1 MNKPKVLVTYRIPGE
16 GLRMLDEQAEV
27 ICPENERFTPEVLS
41 ARVDGVEAVITV
53 FGIPFPDELIRK
65 SGSLR
70 IISNYGA
77 GVDNINVE
85 LATEKGIVV
94 TNTPGAVTAPTA
106 ELTIGLMI
114 ALMRRVAECHC
125 KLHSGKGLEW
135 GVMENLGRGLNGK
148 ALGIIGMGRIG
159 RATAVRAR
167 ALGMDIVY
175 HNRHRLDE
183 KAERELEASWLPLPD
198 LLQTADV
205 ISLHTPLTRETYHL
219 INGEAFEKMKSG
231 VFLINTSR
239 GPVVDE
245 KELIKN
251 LEGGKVAGAALDVLE
266 NEPHIPDALLKMEQ
280 VVVVPHIGTA
290 TVESREEMSRVAAE
304 NLLVF
309 FRGGKPENTV
319 NPEVFN
325 KG

>member
-1 MNKPKVLVTYRIPGE
+1 MNKPKVLVTYRIPRE
-16 GLRMLDEQAEV
+16 GLRMLDELAEV
-27 ICPENERFTPEVLS
+27 IYPENERFT
-41 ARVDGVEAVITV
+41 VEELHTLVEEIEAAITV
-53 FGIPFPDELIRK
+53 FGIPFPDELLEK

-85 LATEKGIVV
+85 LATQKGIVV
-94 TNTPGAVTAPTA
+94 TNTPDPVTIPTA

-125 KLHSGKGLEW
+125 KLHSETGLTW
-135 GVMENLGRGLNGK
+135 GVMENLGRGLNDK
-148 ALGIIGMGRIG
+148 VLGIIGMGRIG
-159 RATAVRAR
+159 KATAVRAR

-183 KAERELEASWLPLPD
+183 KLERELGVSWMPLSG

-205 ISLHTPLTRETYHL
+205 ISLHTPLTKETHHL
-219 INGEAFEKMKSG
+219 INQQAFDQMKPG
-231 VFLINTSR
+231 VFLVNTSR

-245 KELIKN
+245 KELIRN
-251 LEGGKVAGAALDVLE
+251 LENGKVAGAALDVFE
-266 NEPHIPDALLKMEQ
+266 NEPHIPESLLKMEQ
-280 VVVVPHIGTA
+280 VVLVPHIGTA
-290 TVESREEMSRVAAE
+290 TVETREEISRAAAE

-309 FRGGKPENTV
+309 FRGGKPRNTV

-325 KG
+325 KD